1 VVEEGALTNKDQR
14 CDHDQ
19 RLARQT
25 PKPSAA
31 QKKQALSGNLC
42 RCGMNIRI
50 LRVLKRRRAIGLLL
64 LAGTISV
71 QSQTLTFNDRS
82 P

>member
-1 VVEEGALTNKDQR
+1 MINALLDKNP
-14 CDHDQ
+14 
-19 RLARQT
+19 

-42 RCGMNIRI
+42 RCGLHMRI
-50 LRVLKRRRAIGLLL
+50 LRVRSGRRAIGLLL

-71 QSQTLTFNDRS
+71 LISNLDF
-82 P
+82 

>member
-1 VVEEGALTNKDQR
+1 MINALLDKNP
-14 CDHDQ
+14 
-19 RLARQT
+19 

-50 LRVLKRRRAIGLLL
+50 LRVLKRRRAIGLSCSP
-64 LAGTISV
+64 A
-71 QSQTLTFNDRS
+71 RS
-82 P
+82 PYNLKP